1 MAEHIVKSFGEELD
15 QLTTEIARMGGMAES
30 MVADAVQAVV
40 RREPDLAEK
49 VVQRDKQVDAA
60 QADLERKVIRLFALR
75 QPMAS
80 DLRATFAALKIS
92 AELERIGD
100 LAKNI
105 AKRSLVLDESEPL
118 LIARGVDL
126 MGRMVLSQLK
136 DVLDAYASSE
146 VAKAVDVWARDEDV
160 DEQYNSMFRELLTYM
175 MEDPRTIS
183 ASAHLL
189 FIAKNLER
197 IGDHATNIAE
207 VIHFIVTGEPP
218 TRERPKTNTVQP
230 GPEPAEEDEA

>member
-15 QLTTEIARMGGMAES
+15 ALTTEVARMGGMAES

-40 RREPDLAEK
+40 RRDPDLAAK
-49 VVQRDKQVDAA
+49 VIARDKQVDTA
-60 QADLERKVIRLFALR
+60 QAELERRVIRLFALR

-92 AELERIGD
+92 GELERIGD

-105 AKRSLVLDESEPL
+105 ARRSLVLDEAEPL
-118 LIARGVDL
+118 LIARGVEM
-126 MGRMVLSQLK
+126 MGRTVLGQLK
-136 DVLDAYASSE
+136 DVLDAYATSE
-146 VAKAVDVWARDEDV
+146 VSKAADVWSRDEDV
-160 DEQYNSMFRELLTYM
+160 DAQYNSMFRELLTYM

-183 ASAHLL
+183 AAAHLL

-207 VIHFIVTGEPP
+207 VIHFIVTGEAP
-218 TRERPKTNTVQP
+218 TRERPKTNTVQAGPAP
-230 GPEPAEEDEA
+230 GEEPSE

>member
-15 QLTTEIARMGGMAES
+15 SLSTELARMGGMAES
-30 MVADAVQAVV
+30 MVADAVHAVV
-40 RREPDLAEK
+40 HRDPALAEK
-49 VVQRDKQVDAA
+49 VIGRDKQVDLAESE
-60 QADLERKVIRLFALR
+60 LERRVIRLFALR
-75 QPMAS
+75 QPMAA

-92 AELERIGD
+92 GELERIGD

-118 LIARGVDL
+118 LIVRGVEM
-126 MGRMVLSQLK
+126 MGRTVLTQLK
-136 DVLDAYASSE
+136 NVLDAYATGE
-146 VAKAVDVWARDEDV
+146 IAKAAEVWNRDEDV
-160 DEQYNSMFRELLTYM
+160 DALYNSMFRELLTYM

-183 ASAHLL
+183 AAAHLL

-207 VIHFIVTGEPP
+207 LIHFIVTGESPN
-218 TRERPKTNTVQP
+218 RDRPKAETVRS
-230 GPEPAEEDEA
+230 GPDSKSETGE

>member
-15 QLTTEIARMGGMAES
+15 ALTTEVARMGGMAES

-40 RREPDLAEK
+40 RRDPELAAK
-49 VVQRDKQVDAA
+49 VIARDKQVDTV
-60 QADLERKVIRLFALR
+60 QAELERRVIRLFALR

-92 AELERIGD
+92 GELERIGD

-105 AKRSLVLDESEPL
+105 AKRSLVLDEAEPL
-118 LIARGVDL
+118 LIARGVEM
-126 MGRMVLSQLK
+126 MGRTVLGQLK
-136 DVLDAYASSE
+136 DVLDAYATSE
-146 VAKAVDVWARDEDV
+146 VSKAADVWSRDEDV
-160 DEQYNSMFRELLTYM
+160 DAQYNSMFRELLTYM

-183 ASAHLL
+183 AAAHLL

-197 IGDHATNIAE
+197 IGDHATNVAE
-207 VIHFIVTGEPP
+207 VIHFIVTGEAP
-218 TRERPKTNTVQP
+218 TRERPKTNTVQAGPAP
-230 GPEPAEEDEA
+230 GEEPSE